1 MSTTRIDKWLWMVRV
16 FKTRTLA
23 TEACK
28 LGRVFMSGVEA
39 KASREVKSGDIVD
52 FKWQG
57 IQKTYRII
65 EIPANRVGAKLLP
78 IYIEDLTSEDEYHK
92 LTMVREMNALG
103 RERGTGRPTK
113 KERRELDGFVD
124 SL

>member
-1 MSTTRIDKWLWMVRV
+1 MPVRIDKWLWMVRV

-28 LGRVFMSGVEA
+28 LGRVYMGGVEA
-39 KASREVKSGDIVD
+39 KASREVKPGDIVN

-57 IQKTYRII
+57 IQKSYRII

-78 IYIEDLTSEDEYHK
+78 TYIEDLTSEDEYLK
-92 LTMVREMNALG
+92 LTMVRETNALG

-113 KERRELDGFVD
+113 KERRELDDFVD

>member
-1 MSTTRIDKWLWMVRV
+1 MAVRIDKWLWMVRV

-28 LGRVFMSGVEA
+28 LGRVYIADSEV
-39 KASREVKSGDIVD
+39 KASREVKVGDVVA

-57 IQKTYRII
+57 IIKSYRVVD
-65 EIPANRVGAKLLP
+65 IPVNRVGAKLLP
-78 IYIEDLTSEDEYHK
+78 QFVEDLTSEDEYLK
-92 LTMVREMNALG
+92 LTMIREVNALG
-103 RERGTGRPTK
+103 RDKGMGRPTK
-113 KERRELDGFVD
+113 KDRRELDDFVE